1 MKNARAFFLFT
12 ILLGLFSCKEDKD
25 ILPLSP
31 LEGIWQRA
39 VYNSDQKVF
48 FIFQY
53 IFQKDGTLEKSIL
66 IRESETT
73 TILGYYSNAI
83 GTYELRGESY
93 TENITK
99 MYELK
104 LDAYLLYVPK
114 ENLQE
119 TEVTG
124 TYPITGSMIFSS
136 NNRSFD
142 LVYPCNDT
150 PNGRVNSCVGALTYR
165 RVD

>member
-1 MKNARAFFLFT
+1 MKIFRAIFLFT

-31 LEGIWQRA
+31 LEGTWEYA

-48 FIFQY
+48 FIYQY
-53 IFQKDGTLEKSIL
+53 IFETDGTLEKNIL
-66 IRESETT
+66 VRESETT
-73 TILGYYSNAI
+73 TVLGYYNSAK

-93 TENITK
+93 TEEITK

-119 TEVTG
+119 AEVSG
-124 TYPITGSMIFSS
+124 TYPITGNMTFSP

-142 LVYPCNDT
+142 LVFPCNDT
-150 PNGRVNSCVGALTYR
+150 PNGRINSCIGALTYR